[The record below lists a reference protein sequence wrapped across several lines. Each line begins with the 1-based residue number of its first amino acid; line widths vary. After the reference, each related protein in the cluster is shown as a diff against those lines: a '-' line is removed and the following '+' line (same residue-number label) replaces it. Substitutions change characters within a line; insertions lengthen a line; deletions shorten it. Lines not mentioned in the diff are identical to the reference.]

1 MKRWDLSRWTVELTP
16 FFNPSFPF
24 VSQVHGSKSGYCKFL
39 VTHGE
44 DWQVLD
50 GLEEGVTHLSKRS
63 PGIDTSFVWN
73 FPISVAYRS
82 TNIFGWPQIVLSIYD
97 VDNLGRWVNRGS
109 SQATTTPNLTT
120 FFSLSSL
127 PSVFL
132 ARRDI
137 VLGYGSVHIP
147 TAPGTYNLKVRLYK
161 PLASSLLQHLTSWIT
176 KVQPEFV
183 DPKFP
188 TQTEGREV
196 VRAQSSG
203 HAIVTVNVMTRVS
216 PLFSLSL
223 SVSLWPQ
230 NLTQLARSFLT
241 CRFSRY
247 ITEYGTLWLQPWQV
261 AEVGRP
267 HYCIKTT

>member
-1 MKRWDLSRWTVELTP
+1 MGQSRLE
-16 FFNPSFPF
+16 PSDDA
-24 VSQVHGSKSGYCKFL
+24 SKSDHFFL
-39 VTHGE
+39 
-44 DWQVLD
+44 
-50 GLEEGVTHLSKRS
+50 
-63 PGIDTSFVWN
+63 
-73 FPISVAYRS
+73 
-82 TNIFGWPQIVLSIYD
+82 
-97 VDNLGRWVNRGS
+97 
-109 SQATTTPNLTT
+109 
-120 FFSLSSL
+120 LSSL

-216 PLFSLSL
+216 PLFSLSV
-223 SVSLWPQ
+223 SVSLYLSLVQ
-230 NLTQLARSFLT
+230 NLTQLARSLAP
-241 CRFSRY
+241 FSLVDSHV
-247 ITEYGTLWLQPWQV
+247 ILQNMEHFGYNLGKSQKSDGLIIV
-261 AEVGRP
+261 
-267 HYCIKTT
+267 

>member
-1 MKRWDLSRWTVELTP
+1 MAERGEEPVAFSVVVNGQIELAEIQGSR
-16 FFNPSFPF
+16 
-24 VSQVHGSKSGYCKFL
+24 SGYCKFL

-63 PGIDTSFVWN
+63 PGVDTSFVWN
-73 FPISVAYRS
+73 FPINVAYRS
-82 TNIFGWPQIVLSIYD
+82 TNIFGWPQIVLSVYD
-97 VDNLGRWVNRGS
+97 VDNLGRDV
-109 SQATTTPNLTT
+109 
-120 FFSLSSL
+120 
-127 PSVFL
+127 
-132 ARRDI
+132 

-161 PLASSLLQHLTSWIT
+161 PLASSMLQHLTSWIS

-203 HAIVTVNVMTRVS
+203 HAIVTVNVMTRNMEH
-216 PLFSLSL
+216 FGY
-223 SVSLWPQ
+223 
-230 NLTQLARSFLT
+230 NLGKSQASDGLIL
-241 CRFSRY
+241 
-247 ITEYGTLWLQPWQV
+247 V
-261 AEVGRP
+261 
-267 HYCIKTT
+267 